1 MRIILMYSP
10 KDVCIG
16 SICPTSYSLK
26 FSEFLKRL
34 NSTVSADKLSDYVH
48 HYTGFSNIYNCRL
61 DIPEIHSEKWV
72 SINDNPKS
80 AINLA
85 KTICTE
91 GQKLSEQFPGIV
103 LLIFVPNSW
112 SNYRQFNYHG
122 ETFDLHNY
130 IKAFAAQ
137 HRFTTQFIEEKTLY
151 DKMVCEIS
159 WWLSLALFVKAL
171 RTPWTLADLDQNT
184 AYAGIGYSI
193 KKQYSG
199 KAEVILGCSHIYNAQ
214 GQGLRY
220 KLSKVEHPQFDKKKN
235 PYLNFEEA
243 YKFGMDI
250 LALFQDAMEKL
261 PQRVVVHK
269 RTPFKNDEIE
279 GITNALKQA
288 GISEIDLITITQEY
302 DLKFIAEKIMYGQF
316 LEDGYPVDRGTCIKL
331 SSRNALLWTH
341 GVVPSIQSN
350 RRYYQGG
357 RCIPAP
363 LKITKY
369 YGHGDLETIAKEIL
383 GFTKMNWNS
392 FNLYTKLPATI
403 DTSNTLAQVGN
414 LLRQYN
420 GVTYDYRFFI

>member
-1 MRIILMYSP
+1 MIIL
-10 KDVCIG
+10 
-16 SICPTSYSLK
+16 
-26 FSEFLKRL
+26 
-34 NSTVSADKLSDYVH
+34 
-48 HYTGFSNIYNCRL
+48 
-61 DIPEIHSEKWV
+61 
-72 SINDNPKS
+72 KS

-103 LLIFVPNSW
+103 LLIFIPNSW

-199 KAEVILGCSHIYNAQ
+199 KAEVVLGCSHIYNAQ

-261 PQRVVVHK
+261 PQRVVIHK